1 MPLPVADLF
10 EVLTVLSDVLFVLD
24 EFVVHLLDQVS
35 TLETVNLVLYTH
47 IEWCCDGSFLLIS
60 VYMNI
65 SVGTT
70 IGQLVDQSR
79 ISVECEDDRF
89 IFCTISEQVRD
100 FA

>member
-47 IEWCCDGSFLLIS
+47 IEWSCS
-60 VYMNI
+60 
-65 SVGTT
+65 
-70 IGQLVDQSR
+70 
-79 ISVECEDDRF
+79 
-89 IFCTISEQVRD
+89 CT
-100 FA
+100 FF

>member
-47 IEWCCDGSFLLIS
+47 IEWSCNGTLLLIA
-60 VYMNI
+60 VNCKVLFHRRKKGRTELLKCGKI
-65 SVGTT
+65 N
-70 IGQLVDQSR
+70 R
-79 ISVECEDDRF
+79 N
-89 IFCTISEQVRD
+89 
-100 FA
+100 

>member
-47 IEWCCDGSFLLIS
+47 IEWCSDRSFFLIS
-60 VYMNI
+60 MNGNI
-65 SVGTT
+65 VVVTF
-70 IGQLVDQSR
+70 VCKFMDQCR